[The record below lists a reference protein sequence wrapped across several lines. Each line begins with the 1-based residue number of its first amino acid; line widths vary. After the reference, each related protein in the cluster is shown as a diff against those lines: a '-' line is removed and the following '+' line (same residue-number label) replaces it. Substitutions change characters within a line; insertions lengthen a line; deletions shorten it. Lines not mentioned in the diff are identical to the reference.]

1 MRKLGI
7 ACLMLLIT
15 LVACNTTEDTDDPA
29 TDTRPDEAIEEPEDG
44 GSMDEETGED
54 SSNDDPLYTEVS
66 YDTVIP
72 VVTYVFSD
80 DDEMML
86 IALMTKEEVLDN
98 ESALMISLTE
108 SDQTTTN
115 AFSQL
120 DAVEISGG
128 EATLKFT
135 GPQPFVSL
143 ASTEHMI
150 LDHMFKQ
157 LGALYN
163 IATFNFVVDGESGI
177 DYGQVGFI
185 ESLPVES
192 LDVTGVVQVTDEAL
206 LEGLDGPIFRPMRD
220 MVTLQLATFKA
231 AVEKTVNFKG
241 PQGYR
246 NVFEGIEI
254 IDIQEDGSTVDVL
267 IKGEV
272 AEEEALFHALA
283 IMAAPFDFE
292 TVNVID
298 EVAMTKTMIAL
309 Y

>member
-7 ACLMLLIT
+7 VCLMLLIT
-15 LVACNTTEDTDDPA
+15 LVACNTTEDTDEPV
-29 TDTRPDEAIEEPEDG
+29 TDTRPDEVIEEPEDDG
-44 GSMDEETGED
+44 EMDEDD
-54 SSNDDPLYTEVS
+54 SGDDPLYTEVS

-80 DDEMML
+80 NDEMML
-86 IALMTKEEVLDN
+86 IALMTKEEALDN
-98 ESALMISLTE
+98 ESALMISLIE

-120 DAVEISGG
+120 EAVEISGG

-150 LDHMFKQ
+150 LDDMFHQ
-157 LGALYN
+157 LGTLYN
-163 IATFNFVVDGESGI
+163 ITTFNFTVDGESGI

-185 ESLPVES
+185 ESLPVQS
-192 LDVTGVVQVTDEAL
+192 LDVTGVVQVTDETL
-206 LEGLDGPIFRPMRD
+206 LEGLNPPVFRPIRD
-220 MVTLQLATFKA
+220 MVTLQLATFKT

-246 NVFEGIEI
+246 NVFEGIDI
-254 IDIQEDGSTVDVL
+254 IDIQEHGSTVDVL
-267 IKGEV
+267 IKGE
-272 AEEEALFHALA
+272 AKEEEALFHALA
-283 IMAAPFDFE
+283 IMAAPFNFE

-298 EVAMTKTMIAL
+298 EVAMTKTVIVL
-309 Y
+309 H